1 MLQTVPNNSPLSFL
15 APTRYFAGIKSDIM
29 DSVYAKQNDTNWC
42 WAACIE
48 MIAKYNGVNISQ
60 EYFVHSYCGV
70 TQYGRLKN
78 CPAPVDIITS
88 NLNWCAYTGWNRKKT
103 HCIKTSVHFGKPNV
117 DTLIALLK
125 INKPVIIAYNTGSD
139 VGHAVV
145 LTGIS
150 YDDGI
155 FGKELNYIVV
165 RDPANG
171 KLVYRNPNQLLNAI
185 YAWWVPTVTK
195 YQETNDLWKLI

>member
-1 MLQTVPNNSPLSFL
+1 MLQTIQNNSPLSFL

-48 MIAKYNGVNISQ
+48 MIAKYNGLNISQ
-60 EYFVHSYCGV
+60 EYFATNYCGV
-70 TQYGRLKN
+70 NTYGRIKN
-78 CPAPVDIITS
+78 CPAPVNVITE

-103 HCIKTSVHFGKPNV
+103 HCIKTSVHYGKPNV
-117 DTLIALLK
+117 ETLIALLRQ
-125 INKPVIIAYNTGSD
+125 NKPVIIAYKNRGSEI
-139 VGHAVV
+139 GHAVV

-150 YDDGI
+150 FDATV
-155 FGKELNYIVV
+155 FGNELNYIIV

-171 KLVYRNPNQLLNAI
+171 KLVYRKPQQLLNAI
-185 YAWWVPTVTK
+185 YAWWVPTVLK
-195 YQETNDLWKLI
+195 Y